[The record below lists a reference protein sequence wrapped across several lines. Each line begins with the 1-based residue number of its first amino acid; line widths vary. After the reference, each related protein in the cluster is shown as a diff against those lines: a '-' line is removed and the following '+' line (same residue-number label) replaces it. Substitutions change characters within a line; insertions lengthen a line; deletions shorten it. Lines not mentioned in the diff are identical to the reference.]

1 MQTWMW
7 VLLLA
12 GLIKLP
18 IAALMLWIPF
28 RYDESQVTTDASD
41 SSEEDGGSKALP
53 GGPLNP
59 HPRSPLPRCPR
70 RGGPHGSPSPAS
82 PPRVRGPLRV
92 ATPLRVGGHRG
103 AGPAQRFFLR

>member
-1 MQTWMW
+1 MW

-28 RYDESQVTTDASD
+28 RYDESQIAPDASSD
-41 SSEEDGGSKALP
+41 SNEEDGGSKALP

-59 HPRSPLPRCPR
+59 HPRGPLPRHPR
-70 RGGPHGSPSPAS
+70 RGPHGSPSPGS
-82 PPRVRGPLRV
+82 PPRVR
-92 ATPLRVGGHRG
+92 TPVR
-103 AGPAQRFFLR
+103 AITPARAMR

>member
-7 VLLLA
+7 ILLMA

-18 IAALMLWIPF
+18 IAALMIWIPF
-28 RYDESQVTTDASD
+28 RYDESTNVADVSD

-59 HPRSPLPRCPR
+59 HPRSPLPRNPR
-70 RGGPHGSPSPAS
+70 RGPHGSPSPSS
-82 PPRVRGPLRV
+82 PRRVRGPVRTR
-92 ATPLRVGGHRG
+92 TPVRAVSHG
-103 AGPAQRFFLR
+103 

>member
-28 RYDESQVTTDASD
+28 RYDESQIATEASD
-41 SSEEDGGSKALP
+41 SNEDDGGSKALP

-59 HPRSPLPRCPR
+59 HPRSPFPR
-70 RGGPHGSPSPAS
+70 RPRRGPHGSPSPAS
-82 PPRVRGPLRV
+82 PPRVRTALRTGRPV
-92 ATPLRVGGHRG
+92 RAVR
-103 AGPAQRFFLR
+103 

>member
-1 MQTWMW
+1 MW

-28 RYDESQVTTDASD
+28 RYDESQIVTDAPD

-59 HPRSPLPRCPR
+59 HPRSPLPRHPR
-70 RGGPHGSPSPAS
+70 RGPHGSPSPPS
-82 PPRVRGPLRV
+82 PSRVRKPAR
-92 ATPLRVGGHRG
+92 ATSPVRARG
-103 AGPAQRFFLR
+103 R

>member
-7 VLLLA
+7 IVLLA

-28 RYDESQVTTDASD
+28 RYDESTYVPDVPDS

-59 HPRSPLPRCPR
+59 HPRSPLPRNPR
-70 RGGPHGSPSPAS
+70 RGPHGSPSPPS
-82 PPRVRGPLRV
+82 PPRVRRTVRPPGPV
-92 ATPLRVGGHRG
+92 RVGGRG
-103 AGPAQRFFLR
+103 RG

>member
-7 VLLLA
+7 IVLLA

-28 RYDESQVTTDASD
+28 RYDEAAYPTDPADS

-59 HPRSPLPRCPR
+59 HPRGPLPRRPR
-70 RGGPHGSPSPAS
+70 RGPHGSPSPPS
-82 PPRVRGPLRV
+82 PQRVRGPLRV
-92 ATPLRVGGHRG
+92 VRARPLRVGHR
-103 AGPAQRFFLR
+103 